1 MAINNID
8 RGGLHWKGK
17 LAPHMWFA
25 NFYSNPF
32 ILFVGYYSFLHQGP
46 GGGERWENVGPFSLP
61 KAPLCFSRFFVGL
74 LVEGYATKPI
84 LVVFRVWLPCGRTQ
98 KFIVQVVSG
107 WIFNISKMAGGNNQK
122 RAGSVVYPEEPIQP
136 TDCWVGSDKFCSPL
150 IARKSKI

>member
-25 NFYSNPF
+25 NFYSNLH
-32 ILFVGYYSFLHQGP
+32 IIRRLLFVSSP
-46 GGGERWENVGPFSLP
+46 GTRRGRKVGKCRPFSP
-61 KAPLCFSRFFVGL
+61 PQSTAVFQPVFCL
-74 LVEGYATKPI
+74 LADGYSTKPL

-150 IARKSKI
+150 SARKSKI

>member
-1 MAINNID
+1 MTLI
-8 RGGLHWKGK
+8 GGDYTGKGNS
-17 LAPHMWFA
+17 LLTCGLLI
-25 NFYSNPF
+25 F
-32 ILFVGYYSFLHQGP
+32 IQILWYCCRLLFVSSPGTRRGRKVGKCRPFLPPQSTAVFQP
-46 GGGERWENVGPFSLP
+46 VF
-61 KAPLCFSRFFVGL
+61 CL
-74 LVEGYATKPI
+74 LAEIEGYATKPI

-150 IARKSKI
+150 SARKSKI